1 MTDLQLIPVSSADA
15 PALADLRVQAM
26 RESLEAIGRFD
37 PQRARERFLA
47 SFTPEDTQTLV
58 TDGERIGFV
67 VIRCRPDHIL
77 LDHLYILPAHQG
89 RGFGA
94 QVLQRIFAEADAAE
108 LPVRV
113 GALKGSRSN
122 DFYRHHGFVLV
133 EAAEWDNHYVR
144 EPMAKSIIGTM
155 RIYADFNGL
164 QGSPN
169 APAVEWV
176 PLDTWGTLCDLTV
189 AGIILTE
196 GMRLTI
202 YSDSSEEEDLEAD
215 TVARYS
221 RELNCWVAEIDSSG
235 IREALTRGHEV
246 KQLVCVACKKAL
258 DGFVREQG
266 LNDKTRCPSCGTIV
280 HLPILPPNRLIG

>member
-1 MTDLQLIPVSSADA
+1 MTSGAGRFNRKARPPTLHLNIVVTDLQLIPVSCADA

-67 VIRCRPDHIL
+67 VIRCRPDH
-77 LDHLYILPAHQG
+77 LYILPAHQG

-122 DFYRHHGFVLV
+122 DFYRRHGFVLV
-133 EAAEWDNHYVR
+133 ESAEWDNYYER
-144 EPMAKSIIGTM
+144 EP
-155 RIYADFNGL
+155 
-164 QGSPN
+164 
-169 APAVEWV
+169 
-176 PLDTWGTLCDLTV
+176 
-189 AGIILTE
+189 AG
-196 GMRLTI
+196 
-202 YSDSSEEEDLEAD
+202 A
-215 TVARYS
+215 
-221 RELNCWVAEIDSSG
+221 
-235 IREALTRGHEV
+235 
-246 KQLVCVACKKAL
+246 
-258 DGFVREQG
+258 
-266 LNDKTRCPSCGTIV
+266 
-280 HLPILPPNRLIG
+280 